1 MVERVSAS
9 MNRGCLSAQDR
20 DVSYRDNIH
29 WNAYSLARY
38 RRPWARGC
46 SGFRKTAHIMGVVVS
61 EMTSERMIATDRVT
75 ANSRNSRPTIPPIN
89 RMGRKTAISERL
101 METTVNV
108 ISLAPRRAASRGG
121 IPCSLYR
128 LMFSSTTMASST
140 TNPVAMVSAMRE
152 RLSRLYESRYMAP
165 KVPTS
170 ESGTATVG
178 TSVARM
184 LRRKANT
191 TSTTR
196 QTLITSV
203 NCTSPTEARIVWLR
217 SCATWT
223 SMAGEMEP
231 DSCGSNA
238 LTRS

>member
-1 MVERVSAS
+1 
-9 MNRGCLSAQDR
+9 
-20 DVSYRDNIH
+20 
-29 WNAYSLARY
+29 
-38 RRPWARGC
+38 
-46 SGFRKTAHIMGVVVS
+46 
-61 EMTSERMIATDRVT
+61 
-75 ANSRNSRPTIPPIN
+75 
-89 RMGRKTAISERL
+89 
-101 METTVNV
+101 
-108 ISLAPRRAASRGG
+108 
-121 IPCSLYR
+121 
-128 LMFSSTTMASST
+128 MFSVTTMASST
-140 TNPVAMVSAMRE
+140 TKPVAMVSAISE

-170 ESGTATVG
+170 ESGTATLG

-238 LTRS
+238 LTRSMTSMMFAPGCRRMMISTARCESAQAATRSFSTLSITRAMSERRTAAPFR